1 MQILHYDN
9 YIPTESVLPLKV
21 NDLVYDKNM
30 QRFGTIV
37 KILTS
42 NSVLIRTFDGLEHT
56 IYTLALEYGSDRIFK
71 YKHGLNKIIYDI
83 NDI

>member
-30 QRFGTIV
+30 QRFGVFIPSYIV
-37 KILTS
+37 KG
-42 NSVLIRTFDGLEHT
+42 FFYGLFNHKKQKGRC
-56 IYTLALEYGSDRIFK
+56 I
-71 YKHGLNKIIYDI
+71 
-83 NDI
+83 